1 MLTTAAAN
9 GGPARQHQRQH
20 QRQHDGQQV
29 LVQVNEA
36 GNGTWVE
43 NGYVWV

>member
-9 GGPARQHQRQH
+9 GGPARQH